1 MNIAHVVH
9 GTYSSFK
16 VFIAENKNSEILL
29 KILND
34 CIRTSL
40 IQGST
45 NLELIL
51 GLIVSK
57 FEEDLQNNKE
67 VLNITHVDALQLQ
80 DTLNT
85 AIIECLVAVAKRESY
100 EPN

>member
-9 GTYSSFK
+9 GTYSSFR
-16 VFIAENKNSEILL
+16 VFTAENKNAELLL

-34 CIRTSL
+34 SIRVSL

-45 NLELIL
+45 DLELIL
-51 GLIVSK
+51 SLLVSK
-57 FEEDLQNNKE
+57 FENNLQNNWTA
-67 VLNITHVDALQLQ
+67 LNITHVDALQLQ